1 MSTILLAVEI
11 AAVLLAAVFAVLWMR
26 KPTGPYEPVTFI
38 ALLLG
43 STVVEIIRRY
53 LPQQTTA
60 GADTVEIAALTE
72 QAAELLRR
80 LQDGRD
86 RLEPASSP
94 SSQTPPQVEDR
105 SAESQ
110 DPLTERIYSLVTIQS
125 GLVERLRK
133 LAQLRGITIDEANP
147 LKTHSVSSPFD
158 DAVMK
163 ILDFATDIGR
173 KHPID
178 IQHSDWVD
186 KMAAAVNGYL
196 DHIIENT
203 ERGTSGLLQRF
214 LLCVFSGR
222 LSSGK
227 EGVMPKHD
235 VVQLSEDQRGL
246 LYALIQKGNAPA
258 RAVRRAHTLLLADEQ
273 QPVQIIAAMLHTS
286 AVTVTQTCK
295 RFLHAGLE
303 AALYDRPRPGSRR
316 KLDGRHEA
324 HLVALAGSTPP
335 AGRDR
340 WRLRLLADRLVALGL
355 VEEISYATVRRVLK
369 KTGSSRG

>member
-11 AAVLLAAVFAVLWMR
+11 AAVLLAAVFAVLWMK

-203 ERGTSGLLQRF
+203 ERGTR
-214 LLCVFSGR
+214 
-222 LSSGK
+222 GK
-227 EGVMPKHD
+227 
-235 VVQLSEDQRGL
+235 
-246 LYALIQKGNAPA
+246 
-258 RAVRRAHTLLLADEQ
+258 
-273 QPVQIIAAMLHTS
+273 
-286 AVTVTQTCK
+286 
-295 RFLHAGLE
+295 
-303 AALYDRPRPGSRR
+303 
-316 KLDGRHEA
+316 
-324 HLVALAGSTPP
+324 
-335 AGRDR
+335 
-340 WRLRLLADRLVALGL
+340 
-355 VEEISYATVRRVLK
+355 
-369 KTGSSRG
+369 